1 MTCLDAKTGK
11 LVYEGAR
18 VPKAVLFQASPVAF
32 EDKILLTSEEG
43 DTYVL
48 KAGTKHEVIRTN
60 SLGEAVSASPAIA
73 DGKIYIRGD
82 KNLYAIGN

>member
-1 MTCLDAKTGK
+1 LTCLDAKTGK